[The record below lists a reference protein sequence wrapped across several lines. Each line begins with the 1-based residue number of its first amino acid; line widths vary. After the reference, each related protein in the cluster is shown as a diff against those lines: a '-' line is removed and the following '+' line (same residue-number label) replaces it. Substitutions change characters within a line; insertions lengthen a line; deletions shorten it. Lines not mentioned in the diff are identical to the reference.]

1 METYLNFYNNL
12 DFMDFEE
19 KLGKLKESN
28 AYKEWNAQN
37 PENFFSYALKI
48 FEEKKED
55 PWQFGF
61 YLKSK
66 DKMASFIVD
75 GETIKREQEEEVFKK
90 PETEVRPISLENVKL
105 GFKDILELANR
116 FKKEKYPGET
126 ASKTIAILQNLD
138 AYGNIWN
145 ITFITQS
152 FNALNMKLSAES
164 GRIVYSHIESLLNF
178 RQNS

>member
-1 METYLNFYNNL
+1 
-12 DFMDFEE
+12 MDFKETFE
-19 KLGKLKESN
+19 KLKGSG
-28 AYKEWNAQN
+28 AFKEWNAQN

-48 FEEKKED
+48 FEEKTED

-66 DKMASFIVD
+66 EKMVSFTVD
-75 GETIKREQEEEVFKK
+75 GDNIRMEQEDEVFKR
-90 PETEVRPISLENVKL
+90 PETEVRHISLENVNL
-105 GFKDILELANR
+105 EFKDILELANR

-138 AYGNIWN
+138 TYDDIWN
-145 ITFITQS
+145 LTLITHS

-164 GRIVYSHIESLLNF
+164 GRIVYYHIESLLNF
-178 RQNS
+178 RQDS